1 MNFSKY
7 SDDELKEIKEEIIKE
22 QKNREEIKKLKEEI
36 DSLVLRLD
44 DLNNK
49 YTPLKEKIY
58 NYFYNNANYE
68 PTPDEY
74 KMAVRY
80 KKIHFSLKDIINGK
94 LKERRELK
102 KYNKKLKQEAKGKFN
117 IDPDLEEMY
126 VEPDEPEE
134 KSNIGQ
140 ETTVNQETASS
151 KTEESVKQEP
161 EEAPDLEQEYENE
174 GFSKNAYGH
183 YYNPYK
189 DEYDEDYHLNNGP
202 STQKTED
209 KKTASSKTEE
219 KVKQEPEEAPDLG
232 QDTSM
237 NKSENSDYDLD
248 SLLNK
253 LQGESLFKNID
264 NYDEELSRMEKQ
276 EEFKKPKLKI
286 NKSTSAIATASKKD
300 LPNIISSFSKIGSF
314 LGGIKTVVV
323 DKTSNFAE
331 YLGNK
336 KESKIIYNQQKSEL
350 LKEKKEAIKRAKEE
364 INKEFDSRKTEI
376 NNELYEN
383 LDTARMQYDA
393 HKRSIA

>member
-1 MNFSKY
+1 
-7 SDDELKEIKEEIIKE
+7 
-22 QKNREEIKKLKEEI
+22 
-36 DSLVLRLD
+36 
-44 DLNNK
+44 
-49 YTPLKEKIY
+49 
-58 NYFYNNANYE
+58 
-68 PTPDEY
+68 
-74 KMAVRY
+74 
-80 KKIHFSLKDIINGK
+80 
-94 LKERRELK
+94 
-102 KYNKKLKQEAKGKFN
+102 
-117 IDPDLEEMY
+117 MY

-140 ETTVNQETASS
+140 ETTVNQEPASS
-151 KTEESVKQEP
+151 KTEESSKQEP
-161 EEAPDLEQEYENE
+161 EEAPDLEQEYSSE

-219 KVKQEPEEAPDLG
+219 SEEAPGQKATSNQETKASKTEEKVKQEPEEAPDLG

-237 NKSENSDYDLD
+237 NKSENNDYDLAD
-248 SLLNK
+248 LLRK
-253 LQGESLFKNID
+253 LKGEPLFKNID
-264 NYDEELSRMEKQ
+264 NYDEELSRMKKQ

-286 NKSTSAIATASKKD
+286 NKSKSAIATASKKD
-300 LPNIISSFSKIGSF
+300 IPNIKADFRKRSVITD
-314 LGGIKTVVV
+314 GINTFIV
-323 DKTSNFAE
+323 DRTLNFAE

-336 KESKIIYNQQKSEL
+336 KESRIIYNQQKSEL

-376 NNELYEN
+376 NDELYEN
-383 LDTARMQYDA
+383 LDAARMQYDA